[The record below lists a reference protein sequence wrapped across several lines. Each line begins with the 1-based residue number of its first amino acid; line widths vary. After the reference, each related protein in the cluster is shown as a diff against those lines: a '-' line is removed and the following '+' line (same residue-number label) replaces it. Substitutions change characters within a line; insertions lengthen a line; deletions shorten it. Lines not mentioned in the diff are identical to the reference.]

1 VTDFFR
7 NFKYLIKFFQYLVK
21 NFSIF
26 KYLICGVIFLSIFEY
41 ITLSISLL
49 LVENANLI
57 KEANSSSVIIWK
69 NIFDFF
75 KLDFDKNQILWLF
88 IILLT
93 FRILFGFIFS
103 NLTFYFSK
111 KIHYF
116 FNAKIFNEIINNIS
130 LLKIYNRTVGYYLQL
145 AGDSS
150 FKSGAIVVSI
160 LDLIV
165 AAISGIVSL
174 YILYQFSAF
183 FFLVSCVFLFFCL
196 IIYSFLFKVVLK
208 LNHSSV
214 NFSKLASTIFLDGI
228 NNLRSIRT
236 IKGGN
241 FIIST
246 HDSLMKEYTKLLFI
260 LESLKKT
267 LKIVPV
273 IILLLFSIYYFYP
286 NHFVN
291 RDSLDISFFFTLI
304 IILSRVLSSFG
315 VILISFIDFL
325 TQFKFVRDI
334 NDLIDVFNHRNSS
347 LKKYNTNSKINNS
360 IISSITLKNL
370 NFNFN
375 KNRKII
381 DNFNYNFLKNN
392 IYAITGKSGTGKSTL
407 ADIISGLTFDFK
419 GDLFFNNNIKIRNL
433 FSNIILVEQDSR
445 IFTGTVYENLTLG
458 SNFNPE
464 EVKKILMY
472 LGLDKFANNLYLRL
486 NYKGSNISGG
496 EKQRFAIARALL
508 RKPDVLIL
516 DEATNALD
524 KNNFALVIKKLKL
537 SMKNKILIFITHESR
552 VNKYVDKIIEFK

>member
-1 VTDFFR
+1 MTDLFR
-7 NFKYLIKFFQYLVK
+7 NFNYLIKFLQYLVK

-26 KYLICGVIFLSIFEY
+26 KYLIFGVIFLSIFEY

-49 LVENANLI
+49 LVENTNLVR
-57 KEANSSSVIIWK
+57 EANSSSVIIWK

-75 KLDFDKNQILWLF
+75 KLDLNKNQILWLF
-88 IILLT
+88 ILLLT

-111 KIHYF
+111 KIHYL

-130 LLKIYNRTVGYYLQL
+130 LLKIYNKTVGYYLQL
-145 AGDSS
+145 GGDSS

-160 LDLIV
+160 LDFIV
-165 AAISGIVSL
+165 AVISGIVSL
-174 YILYQFSAF
+174 YILYQFSEF
-183 FFLVSCVFLFFCL
+183 FFLVSCAFLFFCL
-196 IIYSFLFKVVLK
+196 IIYSFLFKIVLK

-236 IKGGN
+236 IKGEN

-291 RDSLDISFFFTLI
+291 RDSLDISFFFTFI

-334 NDLIDVFNHRNSS
+334 NDLIDVFNHRNSF
-347 LKKYNTNSKINNS
+347 LKKYNTNNTSNNS
-360 IISSITLKNL
+360 TISCIILKNL
-370 NFNFN
+370 YFNFN
-375 KNRKII
+375 KNKKII
-381 DNFNYNFLKNN
+381 DNFNYKFLKNN

-407 ADIISGLTFDFK
+407 ADIISGLTFNFK
-419 GDLFFNNNIKIRNL
+419 GDLFFNNNIKIRDL
-433 FSNIILVEQDSR
+433 FSNIILVEQDSK

-458 SNFNPE
+458 NNFKPN
-464 EVKKILMY
+464 EVKKILIY
-472 LGLDKFANNLYLRL
+472 LGLDKFANNLYLKL
-486 NYKGSNISGG
+486 NYRGNNISGG

-524 KNNFALVIKKLKL
+524 KNNFALVIRKLKL
-537 SMKNKILIFITHESR
+537 SMKNKILIFITHETR
-552 VNKYVDKIIEFK
+552 INKYVDKIIEFK

>member
-1 VTDFFR
+1 MTDFFR